1 MTFKSNFAM
10 TRIFGIKKLKA
21 FVFAHYTKL
30 ITHAY
35 LSNQEVSEFF
45 GETIVTKAV
54 LKVAYTLQRD
64 I

>member
-1 MTFKSNFAM
+1 M